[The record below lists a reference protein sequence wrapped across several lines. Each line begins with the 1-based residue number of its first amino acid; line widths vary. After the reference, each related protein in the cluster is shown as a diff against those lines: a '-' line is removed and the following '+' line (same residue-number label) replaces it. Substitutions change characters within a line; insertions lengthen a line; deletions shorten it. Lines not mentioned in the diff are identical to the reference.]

1 MSEYHEFEA
10 ILRDKLRTLTQ
21 QDQDT
26 AETRKPVELDQQ
38 AIGRLSRMDA
48 MQQQAM
54 AKATSNLRAVEI
66 TKITAALERLKEGEY
81 GYCLDCGED
90 IPKPRLHQDPAV
102 QLCIECI
109 RG

>member
-1 MSEYHEFEA
+1 MSEYTEFETL
-10 ILRDKLRTLTQ
+10 LRQKLSELSQ
-21 QDQDT
+21 QDKDT
-26 AETRKPVELDQQ
+26 EDARKPVELDQQ

-48 MQQQAM
+48 LQQQAM

-66 TKITAALERLKEGEY
+66 KKINSALERLAQGEY

-90 IPKPRLHQDPAV
+90 LPHARLQQDPAV
-102 QLCIECI
+102 QLCIDCI